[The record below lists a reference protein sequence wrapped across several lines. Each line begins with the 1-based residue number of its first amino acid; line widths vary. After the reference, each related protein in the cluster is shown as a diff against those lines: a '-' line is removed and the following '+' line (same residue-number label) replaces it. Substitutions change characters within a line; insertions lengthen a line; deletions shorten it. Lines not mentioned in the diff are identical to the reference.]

1 MVKCI
6 SSFQDPHPQA
16 TALEEALEPPAFT
29 CPYRQR
35 VPLTGCLILSF
46 LSSWGQLLHTIH
58 TDTYH
63 QSTSRSSIL
72 NGPLVLGRDPR
83 RALNVL
89 TPPLS
94 HLCYI
99 YSHRHPQIIDF
110 AVYAMSRKEA
120 EKAQQQ
126 PHLLRFI
133 YISSGNLRK
142 RLKAVF
148 LI

>member
-1 MVKCI
+1 MHQQLSGPTSTGDSVGGSTRASCI
-6 SSFQDPHPQA
+6 HLSVPPES
-16 TALEEALEPPAFT
+16 TALWLPDSVIPFVLGALAAYNTYRHIPPK
-29 CPYRQR
+29 YQ
-35 VPLTGCLILSF
+35 
-46 LSSWGQLLHTIH
+46 QEQHT
-58 TDTYH
+58 
-63 QSTSRSSIL
+63 QC
-72 NGPLVLGRDPR
+72 GPLVLGRDPR